1 MSSEK
6 TELKLEFLSMAGINP
21 FCSTVSS
28 PRMVMDAS
36 HTAQRP
42 SLISPDEPVIKTG
55 IEFEL
60 GKYINDVRAEHD
72 YTVKAVIPKY
82 KEYGV
87 ENPPVYTVIAEYEE
101 DGQLFIDYIDVDTYR
116 STHGFFGYTL
126 TPTDAFNDLSYNSV
140 IPKNTVLA
148 KTASLSDDGTYM
160 YGLNPNVAFMS
171 HPSVAEDGI
180 VISESFA
187 EKSKFTSISKRTI
200 NITKDLIPLNAFG
213 DENIFK
219 FIPNIGEKVREDGLL
234 CAVRH
239 RNDWFSVSDMSDRNL
254 REIDATFDT
263 STYVTPGSVVIDVK
277 VIRGNY
283 SKSEYTSKMTAQ
295 LDMYAEMFVNYNR
308 NIVIKFDQLM
318 NEKKALYGSHDAVRL
333 TPRMSQLVKNAMIT
347 VSSAENGKYK
357 LSYRKLP
364 IDQYRIEVTVLT
376 IIKPDHGYKFT
387 DISASKGVVCRVLPD
402 YMMPVDELG
411 NRADV
416 ITDSMSTISRMNLGR
431 AYQLYMSAASR
442 DNTRRLKEHYE
453 AKYGVD
459 FIYKLQTEDIT
470 YFRNYVHGFYSLIN
484 PDMVEFLESL
494 NQEDLYNH
502 LLECLNKQIIIYFPP
517 DNAYN
522 ITDVITAIEGSIYKP
537 HLGKISYVDELG
549 RQVTSKEDV
558 RIGQLYIMALE
569 KIANDYSG
577 VSSAKVNNFGFP
589 VKAANIDKHKYP
601 HSLTPTK
608 TLGETE
614 VRILTSF
621 GGPEVVAEM
630 FDVNLNP
637 ISHKL
642 LVKNMLE
649 SDKAFDPNF
658 QIDRDIVEYGNT
670 KSLGILRH
678 MFTAAGFDYD
688 YTKDQSSC

>member
-126 TPTDAFNDLSYNSV
+126 TPTEAFNDLSYNSV

-213 DENIFK
+213 DENVFR

-283 SKSEYTSKMTAQ
+283 AKSEYTSKMTAQ

-347 VSSAENGKYK
+347 VSSADNGKYK

-459 FIYKLQTEDIT
+459 FIYKLQTEDIV